1 MVSAEVAFAG
11 VSGLVSGGVCAV
23 FVLGGA
29 AEEVLGC
36 SLTCDT
42 VLSGFAILELSADE
56 PCALGAQGNE
66 EDCSLFAV
74 STVSAEIFSASVI
87 SLTAVS
93 SETQPLFDHPTDEIK
108 NIKIIKI
115 IALFISVFLPFCVF
129 FYELRKKF
137 L

>member
-1 MVSAEVAFAG
+1 MVSAAVAFAG
-11 VSGLVSGGVCAV
+11 VSDLVSGGVCAV

-74 STVSAEIFSASVI
+74 STVSAEIFSVSVI

-93 SETQPLFDHPTDEIK
+93 SETQPLFDLHPTDEIK
-108 NIKIIKI
+108 NC
-115 IALFISVFLPFCVF
+115 AL
-129 FYELRKKF
+129 
-137 L
+137 